1 MRFLL
6 WKHTELNLINFP
18 LTMFFC
24 VRFEN
29 NFISN
34 SNFFLSC
41 LYFVFNGLITVM
53 DSFIVVGILYI
64 LQHKTNMQSLKTVS
78 MSTRFHCLEHIP
90 SYEEFNE
97 FLKAS
102 CKKSLHVSQVFHIP
116 EIKMRCILFR
126 EDALNL
132 LRPHGVFLFYCRL
145 HENNSAVLLPFWNMV
160 FFEFSKVLS
169 AWAHHFFFTV

>member
-1 MRFLL
+1 
-6 WKHTELNLINFP
+6 
-18 LTMFFC
+18 MFFC

-29 NFISN
+29 NFILN

-53 DSFIVVGILYI
+53 DSYIVVGILYI

-97 FLKAS
+97 F
-102 CKKSLHVSQVFHIP
+102 
-116 EIKMRCILFR
+116 
-126 EDALNL
+126 
-132 LRPHGVFLFYCRL
+132 
-145 HENNSAVLLPFWNMV
+145 
-160 FFEFSKVLS
+160 
-169 AWAHHFFFTV
+169 